1 MMTMNASIT
10 SGITDGQKVQYERV
24 IDDATKRAKE
34 LVSKKVLADTDG
46 WQRVLESGD
55 ELQNVIIDAIVS
67 KTLELSR
74 TNQFANEEVRSSYA
88 YPKEYKGPKSIEEQ
102 IEKLLEHFPGLDGTQ
117 ALALAKSLPEL
128 PDGAEGWFAVPKIE
142 AVAKLFFP
150 EVTDPVERYCQA
162 VNLVL
167 QKIGDSRNFYNWR
180 AGQITPNRF
189 RMHARTVHALDLL
202 AEKQPGDILLIP
214 AQFGMRH
221 RGKSVRRV
229 REVISGPEFGLGS
242 FIIGCMILTHPERLV
257 RWEQLHIDCL
267 GDEFSPG
274 ADGRFGN
281 APLFYFRGDL
291 VEFGT
296 SEVSLA
302 CGGYGSVSGFL
313 PQ

>member
-1 MMTMNASIT
+1 MNASIT

-34 LVSKKVLADTDG
+34 LVSKKVSADTDG
-46 WQRVLESGD
+46 WQRVIESGD
-55 ELQNVIIDAIVS
+55 ELQNVIVDAIIS

-74 TNQFANEEVRSSYA
+74 TNQFAGEEVRSNYA
-88 YPKEYKGPKSIEEQ
+88 YPKEYNGPKSIEEQ
-102 IEKLLEHFPGLDGTQ
+102 IAKLLEHFPGLDSTQ

-128 PDGAEGWFAVPKIE
+128 PDGAKGWFAVPRIE

-150 EVTDPVERYCQA
+150 EITNPVECYCQA

-167 QKIGDSRNFYNWR
+167 EKIGDSRKFYNWR
-180 AGQITPNRF
+180 AGQITPDKF
-189 RMHARTVHALDLL
+189 RMHARTTHALDLL

-257 RWEQLHIDCL
+257 RWEQLHIDCS
-267 GDEFSPG
+267 GDEFSAG
-274 ADGRFGN
+274 ADGRFGS
-281 APLFYFRGDL
+281 APRFLFHGDR

-296 SEVSLA
+296 DRVSSTN
-302 CGGYGSVSGFL
+302 GDYGSVSGFL